1 VYERCHFCEGSKE
14 REGIEAGEQ
23 CAYCV
28 GGKLWTTSCLHC
40 TKVSEL
46 ISCVTCVCQFQL

>member
-1 VYERCHFCEGSKE
+1 MYERCHFCEGSKE

-46 ISCVTCVCQFQL
+46 ISCVTCVR